1 MKKNLLIALALCAG
15 FTAQAQSVADYTATP
30 VCQGDTLVL
39 TDNSVSTG
47 NILKVYWDLDGD
59 NVFTDDSLSTVKL
72 SNLPAG
78 TYNIGIRVISDIP
91 DTNTVYKSVD
101 IYPVPL
107 ADFSL
112 NNSVYCLGDSV
123 NVSLN
128 TAANAGI
135 TTSYFWTDGRNDTF
149 HFSSDTTLMYNSVG
163 PVILKLLATSDKGC
177 KDSTVQLANIR
188 GSVPEIF
195 ASVSNVC
202 VDEVINLSNIS
213 DTCGNIL
220 DVQWDLNGDNDYTDN
235 FGNNITFS
243 SAVAGNFPISM
254 RLLTDRDTTTTTIF
268 VGVEARPIVS
278 FSVNDSSQVQP
289 GNQFDFLNL
298 SSGSTGVINYQ
309 WQFGDGNSS
318 IAVSP
323 SHTYNASG
331 DFTVKLIA
339 TALGAVSCTDSVTL
353 DVNVYPT
360 EAYLTVDTVCF
371 GDATTLSNNSIS
383 SETASSIEWDLDGDG
398 QFDDGTGNN
407 LTYVFNRFGSIP
419 VRMRLTVPSGTYIA
433 SGIAEVLPKAFAG
446 FISNEVCEGN
456 ATGFTSL
463 VNAAPGVAIAQVTW
477 DFDGDGTTDATG
489 ENDQNFTYTSGGT
502 YTAIQIVSSTAG
514 CIDSAVRTVVVYD
527 APVADFSATD
537 VCLNTATD
545 FTNNSS
551 SAGDSITLYLW
562 SLGDGNSRKDT
573 GDFSYTYQTD
583 GIFNVEL
590 YVQTIRGC
598 NASIS
603 KNVEIFPLP
612 QVSIETLDLDGLPA
626 SPEIIPG
633 DSLELRINGNY
644 AAISWV
650 GQSSSSNA
658 IRIGD
663 AGTYQVL
670 VTSAEGCSVNDE
682 ITITELSIPELVIRD
697 VITPNG
703 DLVNDELFVENL
715 NYYAPLKI
723 KFYHSSGA
731 EIYSSEDYKNDWRPE
746 YNSTLLTEGVY
757 FYYAEDK
764 LGNIYKGTIS
774 IVK

>member
-15 FTAQAQSVADYTATP
+15 FTAHAQSVADYTATS
-30 VCQGDTLVL
+30 VCQGDTLIL

-72 SNLPAG
+72 VNLPAG

-112 NNSVYCLGDSV
+112 SNSVNCLGDSLKI
-123 NVSLN
+123 SLN
-128 TAANAGI
+128 TSANAGI

-149 HFSSDTTLMYNSVG
+149 HFSSDTALIYNSVG
-163 PVILKLLATSDKGC
+163 PVILKLVASSDKGC
-177 KDSTVQLANIR
+177 KDSTVQLSTIR

-202 VDEVINLSNIS
+202 VDEVISLSNIS
-213 DTCGNIL
+213 DTCGNIV
-220 DVQWDLNGDNDYTDN
+220 DVQWDLNGDNDYSDN

-254 RLLTDRDTTTTTIF
+254 RLLTTRDTTTTTIF
-268 VGVEARPIVS
+268 VGVDARPIVS
-278 FSVNDSSQVQP
+278 FSVNDTTQVQP
-289 GNQFDFLNL
+289 GNQFNFLNL
-298 SSGSTGVINYQ
+298 SSGPYSVINYQ

-318 IAVSP
+318 IAVNP
-323 SHTYNASG
+323 SHTYTASG
-331 DFTVKLIA
+331 NFPVKLIA
-339 TALGAVSCTDSVTL
+339 TGIGAVSCSDSVTL
-353 DVNVYPT
+353 NVTVYPT
-360 EAYLTVDTVCF
+360 EAYLSVDTVCF
-371 GDATTLSNNSIS
+371 GDASTIRNSSIS
-383 SETASSIEWDLDGDG
+383 SETPSSIEWDLDGDG
-398 QFDDGTGNN
+398 QFDDGSGNSIS
-407 LTYVFNRFGSIP
+407 YIFNRFGSIP

-456 ATGFTSL
+456 ASGFTSL
-463 VNAAPGVAIAQVTW
+463 VNAAPGVSIGQVSW

-489 ENDQNFTYTSGGT
+489 ENDQNYIYGSGGT

-514 CIDSAVRTVVVYD
+514 CIDSAVKTVVVYD

-573 GDFSYTYQTD
+573 GDFSYTYQAD
-583 GIFNVEL
+583 GIYTAEL

-598 NASIS
+598 NASIA
-603 KNVEIFPLP
+603 KDVEIYPLP
-612 QVSIETLDLDGLPA
+612 QVSIEVLDLNGLPA

-633 DSLELRINGNY
+633 DSLELSINGTF
-644 AAISWV
+644 ASIDWV
-650 GQSSSSNA
+650 GQSNTSNTL
-658 IRIGD
+658 RIGN

-670 VTSAEGCSVNDE
+670 VGNAQGCSANDE
-682 ITITELSIPELVIRD
+682 ITISEMSIPELLIRD

-703 DLVNDELFVENL
+703 DLVNDELYVENL
-715 NYYAPLKI
+715 SYYAPLKI
-723 KFYHSSGA
+723 TFYHSSGA
-731 EIYSSEDYKNDWRPE
+731 EIFSSDDYKNDWRPE
-746 YNSTLLTEGVY
+746 YNNTLLTEGVY

>member
-1 MKKNLLIALALCAG
+1 
-15 FTAQAQSVADYTATP
+15 
-30 VCQGDTLVL
+30 VL
-39 TDNSVSTG
+39 
-47 NILKVYWDLDGD
+47 
-59 NVFTDDSLSTVKL
+59 
-72 SNLPAG
+72 
-78 TYNIGIRVISDIP
+78 
-91 DTNTVYKSVD
+91 
-101 IYPVPL
+101 
-107 ADFSL
+107 
-112 NNSVYCLGDSV
+112 
-123 NVSLN
+123 
-128 TAANAGI
+128 
-135 TTSYFWTDGRNDTF
+135 
-149 HFSSDTTLMYNSVG
+149 
-163 PVILKLLATSDKGC
+163 
-177 KDSTVQLANIR
+177 
-188 GSVPEIF
+188 
-195 ASVSNVC
+195 
-202 VDEVINLSNIS
+202 
-213 DTCGNIL
+213 
-220 DVQWDLNGDNDYTDN
+220 
-235 FGNNITFS
+235 
-243 SAVAGNFPISM
+243 
-254 RLLTDRDTTTTTIF
+254 
-268 VGVEARPIVS
+268 
-278 FSVNDSSQVQP
+278 
-289 GNQFDFLNL
+289 
-298 SSGSTGVINYQ
+298 
-309 WQFGDGNSS
+309 
-318 IAVSP
+318 
-323 SHTYNASG
+323 
-331 DFTVKLIA
+331 
-339 TALGAVSCTDSVTL
+339 
-353 DVNVYPT
+353 
-360 EAYLTVDTVCF
+360 
-371 GDATTLSNNSIS
+371 
-383 SETASSIEWDLDGDG
+383 
-398 QFDDGTGNN
+398 
-407 LTYVFNRFGSIP
+407 
-419 VRMRLTVPSGTYIA
+419 
-433 SGIAEVLPKAFAG
+433 
-446 FISNEVCEGN
+446 
-456 ATGFTSL
+456 
-463 VNAAPGVAIAQVTW
+463 
-477 DFDGDGTTDATG
+477 
-489 ENDQNFTYTSGGT
+489 
-502 YTAIQIVSSTAG
+502 
-514 CIDSAVRTVVVYD
+514 VYD

-670 VTSAEGCSVNDE
+670 VTSADGCSVNDE